1 MQARSLLWE
10 LLEVLQKKGNLAPCL
25 PDLSYDAIATLVE
38 SEWSLPLEVR
48 LAVLTEA
55 GRRQAAA
62 SRADRAV

>member
-1 MQARSLLWE
+1 MQARALLWE

-25 PDLSYDAIATLVE
+25 PDLSCDAIATLVD

-62 SRADRAV
+62 GRDRLP